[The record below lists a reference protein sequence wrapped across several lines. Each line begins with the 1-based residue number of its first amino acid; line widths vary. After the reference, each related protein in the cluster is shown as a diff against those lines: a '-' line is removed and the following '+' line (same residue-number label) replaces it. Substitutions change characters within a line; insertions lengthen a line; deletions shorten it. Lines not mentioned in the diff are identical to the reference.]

1 MPRYNLSDYEKIIA
15 MYVFKSVTSLKYKC
29 HLLSLRENLITT

>member
-1 MPRYNLSDYEKIIA
+1 MHRYNLSDYEKIIA

-29 HLLSLRENLITT
+29 LLSLRGKLITM

>member
-1 MPRYNLSDYEKIIA
+1 MSRYNVSDYENIIA

-29 HLLSLRENLITT
+29 RLLSLIEKLIII